1 MRGELLPYAL
11 CLATLTTLA
20 CEPRS
25 FLPGGRLSGELVTE
39 PVSDFSF
46 ASSEYGVQVEALSST
61 FFPSANV
68 RCLVVEGTLYLFT
81 ESVFEFGWL
90 RALRRDPRARI
101 RIREELYEVR
111 AVPLTHPA
119 DIDPLLPDLLRK
131 YFGMKVSGARYVGS
145 SPRFPGTQVDMNF
158 FRIEPARGG

>member
-1 MRGELLPYAL
+1 MRGKLLPYAL
-11 CLATLTTLA
+11 CLATLTTLG
-20 CEPRS
+20 CEPRG
-25 FLPGGRLSGELVTE
+25 FFPGGRLSGALVTE

-81 ESVFEFGWL
+81 ESLSEFEWL
-90 RALRRDPRARI
+90 RALKRDPRARI

-111 AVPLTHPA
+111 AVALTHPA
-119 DIDPLLPDLLRK
+119 DIDPLLPGLLRK
-131 YFGMKVSGARYVGS
+131 YFGMSVSRARYVGS
-145 SPRFPGTQVDMNF
+145 STRFPGTQIGMNF
-158 FRIEPARGG
+158 FRIEPAKGG